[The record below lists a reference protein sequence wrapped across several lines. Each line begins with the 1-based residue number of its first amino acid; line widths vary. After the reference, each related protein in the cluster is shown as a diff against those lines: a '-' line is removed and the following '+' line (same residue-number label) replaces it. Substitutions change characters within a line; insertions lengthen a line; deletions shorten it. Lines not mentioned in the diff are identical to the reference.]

1 MRAIIIMLNT
11 HLLSEA
17 KEALQFQQPKFRR
30 GKTSS
35 LILEE
40 SGEYQQTLR
49 EKYTGQVR
57 PARTGCSPLRA
68 THSRPLIFNNPLFFS
83 FSNVLTHAFFHW
95 NVSFF
100 RLEARFVVAW
110 RRRETG
116 TGTGTKTVTSPSRGG
131 QKAEVTFCQV
141 PATVTVK
148 VSPLVTTGSV
158 PSRW

>member
-1 MRAIIIMLNT
+1 MRAINIMLNT

-68 THSRPLIFNNPLFFS
+68 THSRPLIFNNPLFFFS

-116 TGTGTKTVTSPSRGG
+116 TGTSPSRGG
-131 QKAEVTFCQV
+131 QRAEVTFCQV

-148 VSPLVTTGSV
+148 VSPLVTTGSI